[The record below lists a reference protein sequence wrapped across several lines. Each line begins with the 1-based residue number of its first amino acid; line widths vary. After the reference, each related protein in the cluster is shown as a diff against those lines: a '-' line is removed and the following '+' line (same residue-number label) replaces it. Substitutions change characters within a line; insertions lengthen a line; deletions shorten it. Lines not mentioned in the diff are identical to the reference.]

1 MLRFKIPTIKD
12 AELISQMA
20 VQTFYES
27 HGTSASE
34 KDIKEYITL
43 RLNIDLFKE
52 ELGHP
57 ENIFRVA
64 YLNDVPVAF
73 SKIIYD
79 APNPKI
85 NDAPVC
91 KLEKIYVLK
100 EYYDQKIG
108 KPLFDLNI
116 ELAKQNKQKGIWL
129 YVWTENKR
137 ALRFYEKQGFK
148 IIADTLFQ
156 ISETHSNP
164 NYWLYLKF

>member
-1 MLRFKIPTIKD
+1 VLRFEIPTVKD

-20 VQTFYES
+20 IQTFYES

-34 KDIKEYITL
+34 KDIEEYTNQK
-43 RLNIDLFKE
+43 LNVALFKE
-52 ELGHP
+52 ELADAK
-57 ENIFRVA
+57 NIFRVA

-73 SKIIYD
+73 SKIIY
-79 APNPKI
+79 NFSNLKI
-85 NDAPVC
+85 NEVPVC
-91 KLEKIYVLK
+91 KMEKIYVLK
-100 EYYDQKIG
+100 KYYTQKIG

-116 ELAKQNKQKGIWL
+116 KLAKENKQKGIWL

-137 ALRFYEKQGFK
+137 AVRFYEKEGFK
-148 IIADTLFQ
+148 IIADTFFK